1 MVIPMSERWD
11 PERCSECGF
20 HVDQCRCAELRRE
33 SFHGIE
39 GRLEQPV
46 PEIERDQERI
56 ETQPT
61 VEEISSMPEQ
71 EIEELL
77 QQEQDLI
84 QQHEQ
89 EIGGGIDHLED
100 AESVP
105 DSEILTTSGLL
116 SMVRD
121 EQEETMGHIYM
132 TEWDDV
138 ETVLPSLAAAERKPG
153 ISILLRSSPGS
164 YHLYN
169 LSVRPINEQIRD
181 VAAGSG
187 DLGHVRWAAR
197 RGYFVLRLLPKYREE
212 TGKIYKQ
219 QPEILRVFDSPSE
232 FDQSAPHLDLFE
244 DLAQQQGAEDALE
257 TLQAAREQH
266 ETVGVG
272 ISVDHYQTV
281 TDHAKRRFDTA

>member
-1 MVIPMSERWD
+1 MSERWD

-20 HVDQCRCAELRRE
+20 HHDRCRCGESGTG

-39 GRLEQPV
+39 EDLEQPA
-46 PEIERDQERI
+46 PETEQDSLAQRASEQISQAI
-56 ETQPT
+56 ETDR
-61 VEEISSMPEQ
+61 ISSMPEQ
-71 EIEELL
+71 EIEDLL
-77 QQEQDLI
+77 QQEEDLL

-121 EQEETMGHIYM
+121 DEEETLGHIYM

-138 ETVLPSLAAAERKPG
+138 ETVLPSIAAAERKPG

-212 TGKIYKQ
+212 TGKIYKH
-219 QPEILRVFDSPSE
+219 QP
-232 FDQSAPHLDLFE
+232 
-244 DLAQQQGAEDALE
+244 
-257 TLQAAREQH
+257 
-266 ETVGVG
+266 
-272 ISVDHYQTV
+272 
-281 TDHAKRRFDTA
+281 